1 MEPEGQ
7 RSSTATIALE
17 AFGQDGARRRI
28 ERLRLRRK
36 RALGL
41 RLVKCEL
48 HADHSLIAA
57 RIAGRDITARIG
69 VPGRHMV
76 QNVLAVL
83 GAAHLVEADLDRSC
97 VGAGRPFG

>member
-1 MEPEGQ
+1 
-7 RSSTATIALE
+7 
-17 AFGQDGARRRI
+17 
-28 ERLRLRRK
+28 
-36 RALGL
+36 
-41 RLVKCEL
+41 
-48 HADHSLIAA
+48 LIAA